1 LNDILPGASSRGF
14 DSGLIQELAGNNV
27 AAMTFF
33 LVDLEFREKARQ
45 LITSK
50 EMWFAIFFAVFA
62 LVSWSEV
69 LHLLEYGGILPK
81 SGDPY
86 AALNA
91 QQDLNPGDDPHCNPK
106 FPKTCGAGED

>member
-1 LNDILPGASSRGF
+1 MQVTTNDA
-14 DSGLIQELAGNNV
+14 V
-27 AAMTFF
+27 AMAFF

-50 EMWFAIFFAVFA
+50 EMYFAIFFAIFA

-81 SGDPY
+81 SSDPY

-91 QQDLNPGDDPHCNPK
+91 PAQDLNPEEDPHCNPK
-106 FPKTCGAGED
+106 FPKLCGAGED

>member
-1 LNDILPGASSRGF
+1 MA
-14 DSGLIQELAGNNV
+14 
-27 AAMTFF
+27 FF

-50 EMWFAIFFAVFA
+50 EMWFAIFFAIFA

-81 SGDPY
+81 SSDPY

-91 QQDLNPGDDPHCNPK
+91 PNAAQQDLNPEGDDPHCNPK
-106 FPKTCGAGED
+106 FPKLCGADGD